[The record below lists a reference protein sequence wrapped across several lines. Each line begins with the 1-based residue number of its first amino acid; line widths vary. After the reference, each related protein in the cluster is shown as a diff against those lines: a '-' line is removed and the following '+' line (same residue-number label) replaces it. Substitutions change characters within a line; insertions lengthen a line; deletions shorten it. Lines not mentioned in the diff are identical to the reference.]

1 MARVKDSPEAIRRGD
16 IWTVSPASFPKPR
29 PALVISIDPIN
40 DLCPD
45 VLMIPLTTR
54 SGPLRVP
61 LDAPA
66 ELTGLDEESYA
77 KCESLGPVHKGRLK
91 IRIGRV
97 SSATL
102 ESVEAGVRRVL
113 GL

>member
-1 MARVKDSPEAIRRGD
+1 MRGQIRRGD
-16 IWTVSPASFPKPR
+16 IWTIEPASFPKPR

-45 VLMIPLTTR
+45 VIMVPLTTR

-66 ELTGLDEESYA
+66 ELTGLEQDSYA
-77 KCESLGPVHKGRLK
+77 ECESLGPVYKERLK
-91 IRIGRV
+91 ARIGHVPRN
-97 SSATL
+97 TL